1 MTVNT
6 QQELET
12 TREKLRLLERTYE
25 ETKGDLSG
33 TAHTRELTLRSLKQL
48 SNQLREE
55 IARQETRASA
65 FARKSGL
72 VLELPA
78 LGTK

>member
-12 TREKLRLLERTYE
+12 TREKLRLLERSYE
-25 ETKGDLSG
+25 EAKHGSSG

-48 SNQLREE
+48 INQLREV

-65 FARKSGL
+65 LARKS
-72 VLELPA
+72 
-78 LGTK
+78 

>member
-1 MTVNT
+1 MIVNP

-12 TREKLRLLERTYE
+12 TRDKLRLLERTYE
-25 ETKGDLSG
+25 ESKHDFSG

-48 SNQLREE
+48 INQLREE

-65 FARKSGL
+65 LARKS
-72 VLELPA
+72 
-78 LGTK
+78 